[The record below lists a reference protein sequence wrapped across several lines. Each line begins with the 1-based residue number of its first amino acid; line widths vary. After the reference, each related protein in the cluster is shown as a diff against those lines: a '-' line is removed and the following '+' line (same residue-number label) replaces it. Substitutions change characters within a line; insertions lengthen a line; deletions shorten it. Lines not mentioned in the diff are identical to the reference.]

1 MRHVESESRNHPRVI
16 QSTCLCMLAQSCQT
30 LWDPMDYS
38 PPGSCPWDS
47 PGMNIGVS
55 CHFLLQGI
63 FQSDQVME
71 PMSPALAGGFSN
83 TKPPGN
89 HYINHYVNCEALFSC
104 HAYWCL
110 CWPREDKSQADELSG
125 CLLLKSWPNTTYFL
139 IDYVRED

>member
-1 MRHVESESRNHPRVI
+1 MEGSLVVLESGIEFYVCA
-16 QSTCLCMLAQSCQT
+16 CLGAQLYPALCN
-30 LWDPMDYS
+30 PMDCS

-71 PMSPALAGGFSN
+71 PMSPVLAGGFSN

-89 HYINHYVNCEALFSC
+89 HYKYVNHEALFSC
-104 HAYWCL
+104 HAY
-110 CWPREDKSQADELSG
+110 
-125 CLLLKSWPNTTYFL
+125 
-139 IDYVRED
+139 